1 MLRNPLLY
9 SALFAAAAA
18 VSPASAQ
25 SWGWGV
31 ETGGP
36 AYYGA
41 PPAYYAPG
49 YYPRARPISPDA
61 VFNALEAAGYRE
73 FGPMAPR
80 EPIYQ
85 LNAVNPRGD
94 LVALDVSMFT
104 GEIERERILAVH
116 QGRRFAPTG
125 RRPRRG
131 PPPLRPR
138 RRLRQPA
145 RSPRRLLIGAC
156 AGRGERNMNDGFRF
170 GSAGDR

>member
-1 MLRNPLLY
+1 MFRNPLLY

-80 EPIYQ
+80 EPIYR

-94 LVALDVSMFT
+94 LVALEISMFT

-116 QGRRFAPTG
+116 QR
-125 RRPRRG
+125 
-131 PPPLRPR
+131 PPLRAYRQAPAPR
-138 RRLRQPA
+138 TSAPA
-145 RSPRRLLIGAC
+145 APSPPAAQHDPLVVY
-156 AGRGERNMNDGFRF
+156 
-170 GSAGDR
+170 